1 MDWQEIFEE
10 FIVSEPEMFE
20 VDLHKS
26 KSLRWWYHQ
35 RGEIDFEPSYQRKG
49 NAWAKY
55 AKSFLIDSIINGY
68 DIPKIYLADFR
79 VVNTELNKKNLPYAI
94 IDGRQ
99 RFEAIFEF
107 FDNQLPLNHD
117 IVYEK
122 NQEIKLG
129 GLTYEQ
135 IKDGHP
141 DIMATIDEYNLSIM
155 SVITDQEE
163 RIQELF
169 VRLNRSTPLTG
180 AEVRNAMP
188 GVIPEAIRRL
198 TCHQFFTDRI
208 SFNIKRG
215 SDKNAAAKLLLLE
228 SSPDIVSTKKS
239 DLDRMVDIWTI
250 NPPYDIEFIEAKVTK
265 LLDVMSSIFSSR
277 DPLLKKESVVPLFYL
292 FVKYIGGV
300 NKGNIRD
307 FLENFDAMR
316 KSSRKSNYDDDNKA
330 LLLEYALQERTSND
344 ATSIK
349 SRLNIL
355 LRLYGYDPVA

>member
-1 MDWQEIFEE
+1 
-10 FIVSEPEMFE
+10 MFE
-20 VDLHKS
+20 VDPHKS

-35 RGEIDFEPSYQRKG
+35 RDEIDFEPPYQRKG
-49 NAWAKY
+49 NAWSKY

-79 VVNTELNKKNLPYAI
+79 VVNTDLNTKNLPYAI

-107 FDNQLPLNHD
+107 FDNTLSLNHD
-117 IVYEK
+117 IVFEK
-122 NQEIKLG
+122 NPKIKLG
-129 GLTYEQ
+129 GLTYDQ
-135 IKDGHP
+135 IKDTHP
-141 DIMATIDEYNLSIM
+141 DIMTIIDEYNLSIM
-155 SVITDQEE
+155 SVITKDEE

-169 VRLNRSTPLTG
+169 VRLNKSTPLTG

-188 GVIPEAIRRL
+188 GVVPEAIRRL
-198 TCHQFFTDRI
+198 TCHLFFADRI
-208 SFNIKRG
+208 SFNKKRG

-250 NPPYDIEFIEAKVTK
+250 NPPYDIEYIETK
-265 LLDVMSSIFSSR
+265 ATKTLDVMSCIFSSR
-277 DPLLKKESVVPLFYL
+277 DTLLKKESVVPLYYL
-292 FVKYIGGV
+292 FVKYTGGTY
-300 NKGNIRD
+300 KDDIRG
-307 FLENFDAMR
+307 FIEHFENMR
-316 KSSRKSNYDDDNKA
+316 KSARKTNYNDDNKS
-330 LLLEYALQERTSND
+330 LLLEYSLQERTSND

-355 LRLYGYDPVA
+355 LRLYGYDPIA